1 MIIYKDIVSGDEIIS
16 DSWKL
21 NDVDDV
27 VYEVDCK
34 MVTLGAENID
44 IGANPSAEEGG
55 DDLDESTKQVNDV
68 VHSFQLS
75 PMFDGASKVYPDMKA
90 LSSQLKTYLKALV
103 GKLKEEKGWDDA
115 KINDFK
121 TKVQGYFMKS
131 IKPNFK
137 DLDIYT
143 GSTMTP
149 EGMLVYLNYREDG
162 VTPYLIIWKHGLSEE
177 KV

>member
-1 MIIYKDIVSGDEIIS
+1 M
-16 DSWKL
+16 

-90 LSSQLKTYLKALV
+90 LSSQLK
-103 GKLKEEKGWDDA
+103 
-115 KINDFK
+115 
-121 TKVQGYFMKS
+121 
-131 IKPNFK
+131 
-137 DLDIYT
+137 
-143 GSTMTP
+143 ST
-149 EGMLVYLNYREDG
+149 
-162 VTPYLIIWKHGLSEE
+162 W
-177 KV
+177 

>member
-21 NDVDDV
+21 IDVDDV

-34 MVTLGAENID
+34 MVTLGSDNVD
-44 IGANPSAEEGG
+44 IGANPSAEEGEEA
-55 DDLDESTKQVNDV
+55 LDETTKQVNDV
-68 VHSFQLS
+68 IHSFQLS
-75 PMFDGASKVYPDMKA
+75 PLFDESSKVYPDMKA

-103 GKLKEEKGWDDA
+103 AKLKEEHKWDEDR
-115 KINDFK
+115 INNFK
-121 TKVQGYFMKS
+121 TKVQNYFMKS

-143 GSTMTP
+143 GSSMTP